1 MRWFLMTLAATVAL
15 AGCGKEAPKAQ
26 ARGPVEVTAV
36 VVEPRDTPVSFEYVG
51 QTESSRQVQIR
62 ARVNGFLDQ
71 RVYTEGSL
79 VKAGDVMFKQ
89 DPKPFQAALD
99 AAKGALGEQQARL
112 KVARDNLARVR
123 PLTAQKALSQKD
135 LDDAIGQEL
144 AASAAVETAKA
155 NLDQAQLNLGYTT
168 ITSPVTGL
176 SSYAQVQD
184 GSYLGPENSLLTYVA
199 QIDPIWVNFS
209 LSENDV
215 LRFRRERIDG
225 LLHTPEADNWE
236 VEVVLA
242 DGSTFPHRGRIT
254 FANADY
260 SPQTGTFLVRATL
273 PNPDGL
279 LRPGQFLR
287 VNLLGAIRPNAIL
300 VSQKAVLQGAQGH
313 FCWILD
319 KEGKAQPRAVEVGT
333 WLGDQ
338 WFINAG
344 LKGGD
349 RVVVD
354 GVMRLSAGSA
364 VKVVE
369 PAPKPSGAAQP
380 AAAGGTAPAK
390 P

>member
-1 MRWFLMTLAATVAL
+1 MRWLLITLAAAGLV
-15 AGCGKEAPKAQ
+15 AGCDKEQ
-26 ARGPVEVTAV
+26 AKVQVRAPVEVTV
-36 VVEPRDTPVSFEYVG
+36 IEVEPRDTPVSFEYVG

-79 VKAGDVMFKQ
+79 VKVGEVLFKQ

-99 AAKGALGEQQARL
+99 AAKGALGEQKARL

-144 AASAAVETAKA
+144 AAAAAVETARA
-155 NLDQAQLNLGYTT
+155 NVDQAELNLGYTT
-168 ITSPVTGL
+168 ITTPVTGL

-215 LRFRRERIDG
+215 LRFRRERQSG
-225 LLHTPEADNWE
+225 LLSAPEADNVE

-242 DGSTFPHRGRIT
+242 DGSVFPHRGRIT

-260 SPQTGTFLVRATL
+260 SPQTGTFLLRATL

-287 VNLLGAIRPNAIL
+287 VNLLGSIRPNAIL
-300 VSQKAVLQGAQGH
+300 VPQKAVLQGAQGH
-313 FCWILD
+313 FAWILD
-319 KEGKAQPRAVEVGT
+319 KEGKAQLRHLEVGS

-344 LKGGD
+344 LKPGD

-354 GVMRLSAGSA
+354 GVMRLSAGMP

-369 PAPKPSGAAQP
+369 R
-380 AAAGGTAPAK
+380 APAGNGQGQAASASAPSAK